1 MGVDGCE
8 WVRMGAVGCRGT
20 EGTKTRQAKTKMVVN
35 GVCFGA
41 MAGEISPNIM
51 FCDGRQK
58 VERMGV
64 DG

>member
-1 MGVDGCE
+1 MGANGCG
-8 WVRMGAVGCRGT
+8 WVRWGAGARA
-20 EGTKTRQAKTKMVVN
+20 GTKTRQAKTKMVVN

-58 VERMGV
+58 VARMGV

>member
-1 MGVDGCE
+1 
-8 WVRMGAVGCRGT
+8 MGADGFICVRGGAGARA
-20 EGTKTRQAKTKMVVN
+20 GTKTRQSETKMVVN

-58 VERMGV
+58 VARMGV